1 MTPNMIS
8 ACESHAITTMWNLFP
23 DVPILMSGQPVPSAA
38 KKYVR
43 FWVLASE
50 EVLPVSIGG
59 ESKSR
64 NVGVIQADVYGPKDE
79 GAGPTGDIAFA
90 LGKAFHR
97 LPVEVHGE
105 GWAVFKDAGVKDMGD
120 DKEEHRQ
127 MMRVPYRFDFKI

>member
-8 ACESHAITTMWNLFP
+8 ACEAHAITFMQAQFP
-23 DVPILMSGQPVPSAA
+23 SVPILMSGQPVPRHS
-38 KKYVR
+38 KTYVR

-50 EVLPVSIGG
+50 DVIPVSIGG
-59 ESKSR
+59 EAKSR

-90 LGKAFHR
+90 LGKSFHR

-105 GWAVFKDAGVKDMGD
+105 GWVVFKDAGVKDMGD
-120 DKEEHRQ
+120 EEEEHRQ